1 MKFYPIT
8 FFPIIKERIWG
19 GTKLQEFLNKTLE
32 IHNAGESW
40 EISNVSNSVSI
51 ANNGVLKGKSL
62 SEIIDLYPEEILGKK
77 VMSIYGKEFPL
88 LFKFLD
94 SKHDL
99 SIQLHPNDALAK
111 KRHNSF
117 GKTEMWYVLHADKDA
132 RIVVGFKENSTQKE
146 YLRHLEDKTVVSL
159 LDEIPVKKG
168 DVFLLET
175 GTIHAIGAGIL
186 IAEIQQTSDVTYRI
200 YDWDR
205 VDAEGKEREL
215 HTDLALDA
223 INYNKVESKIDYPII
238 GNKKNSIVENTY
250 FTTNIIPLDGI
261 YEWDKT
267 KDVFTVL
274 MCTEGS
280 FSLTIDN
287 EVFYYK
293 KGDTVLIPAIIDA
306 FFMQGNASVLE
317 ISI

>member
-99 SIQLHPNDALAK
+99 SIQLHPNGALAK

-117 GKTEMWYVLHADKDA
+117 GKTEMWYVLQADKDA

>member
-1 MKFYPIT
+1 MASMKLYPLQ
-8 FFPIIKERIWG
+8 FEPILKERIWG

-117 GKTEMWYVLHADKDA
+117 GKTEMWYVMQADENA
-132 RIVVGFKENSTQKE
+132 ELIVGFDEEINKES
-146 YLRHLEDKTVVSL
+146 Y
-159 LDEIPVKKG
+159 
-168 DVFLLET
+168 
-175 GTIHAIGAGIL
+175 
-186 IAEIQQTSDVTYRI
+186 
-200 YDWDR
+200 
-205 VDAEGKEREL
+205 
-215 HTDLALDA
+215 
-223 INYNKVESKIDYPII
+223 
-238 GNKKNSIVENTY
+238 KKNNIV
-250 FTTNIIPLDGI
+250 
-261 YEWDKT
+261 YEIH
-267 KDVFTVL
+267 VIQRSV
-274 MCTEGS
+274 S
-280 FSLTIDN
+280 YLTA
-287 EVFYYK
+287 
-293 KGDTVLIPAIIDA
+293 L
-306 FFMQGNASVLE
+306 
-317 ISI
+317 